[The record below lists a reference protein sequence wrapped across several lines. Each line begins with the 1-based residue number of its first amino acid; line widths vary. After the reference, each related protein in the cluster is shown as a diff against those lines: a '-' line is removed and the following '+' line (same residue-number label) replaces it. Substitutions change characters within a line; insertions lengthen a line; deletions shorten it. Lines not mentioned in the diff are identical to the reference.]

1 MKIKTAWISAQY
13 AEEFDRKV
21 NAALCDGWI
30 LKRRE
35 IFPALAAGR
44 NSMLYAEFEKPDK
57 APVPDPTEEGRR
69 ILLEPDVAYLIDIKR
84 GMSTRDDY
92 ANMALELG
100 MLVADKFEGKIDAAI
115 NGLFTFDEEEIPD
128 EEE

>member
-1 MKIKTAWISAQY
+1 MEIKTLWKYVQY

-21 NAALCDGWI
+21 NEALCDGWI
-30 LKRRE
+30 LNRRE
-35 IFPALAAGR
+35 IFQPR
-44 NSMLYAEFEKPDK
+44 VEEKNSMLYAELEKPDT
-57 APVPDPTEEGRR
+57 PVPDPTEEGRR

-84 GMSTRDDY
+84 GMSTRDDF
-92 ANMALELG
+92 ANMALEIG
-100 MLVADKFEGKIDAAI
+100 MLVVDKFEGKIDAAI

>member
-1 MKIKTAWISAQY
+1 MWKYVQY

-21 NAALCDGWI
+21 NEALCDGWI
-30 LKRRE
+30 LNRRE
-35 IFPALAAGR
+35 IFQPR
-44 NSMLYAEFEKPDK
+44 VEEKNSMLYAELEKPDT
-57 APVPDPTEEGRR
+57 PVPDPTEEGRR

-84 GMSTRDDY
+84 GMSTRDDF
-92 ANMALELG
+92 ANMALEIG
-100 MLVADKFEGKIDAAI
+100 MLVVDKFEGKIDAAI

>member
-1 MKIKTAWISAQY
+1 MEIKTLWKSVQY

-21 NAALCDGWI
+21 NEALCDGWI
-30 LKRRE
+30 LNRRE
-35 IFPALAAGR
+35 IFQPRVEGK
-44 NSMLYAEFEKPDK
+44 NSMLYAELEKPDT
-57 APVPDPTEEGRR
+57 PVPDPTEEGRR

-84 GMSTRDDY
+84 GMSTRDDF

-100 MLVADKFEGKIDAAI
+100 MLVVDKFEGKIDAAI